1 MSIRAEKREAAVRT
15 ARGIITELGGKHD
28 VGGVTVSL
36 DVDPVGA

>member
-1 MSIRAEKREAAVRT
+1 MSIRAEKREAAVRA
-15 ARGIITELGGKHD
+15 AREILAQLGGKHD